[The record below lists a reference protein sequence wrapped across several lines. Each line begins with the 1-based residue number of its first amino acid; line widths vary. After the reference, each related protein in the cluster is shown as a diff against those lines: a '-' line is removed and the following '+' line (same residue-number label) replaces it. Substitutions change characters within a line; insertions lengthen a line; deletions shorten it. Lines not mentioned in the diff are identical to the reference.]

1 MVSHS
6 FNIIASPLD
15 QFGSDSFILGDL
27 FDFLFCRFLL
37 SLDSLLLINEVLD
50 VDFLQGILSS
60 FFSIYF
66 YDDDDCDSSQWDEND
81 MQTSSI
87 QSSIFVSNVLGMLPG
102 METLTSDP
110 SVTFFYSFSTMIT
123 IILIGF
129 SLHGIR
135 FFAIL
140 FPAGTPIIMAP
151 FIILIEAVSYLA
163 RPISLGMRLFANMFA
178 GHSLL
183 KILMSFAWLFLTSSL
198 PIISIPVFV
207 LLIVIF
213 MMELGIAYLQ
223 SYVFGAL
230 ATMYFEDAIS
240 PSH

>member
-1 MVSHS
+1 MLSFT

-15 QFGSDSFILGDL
+15 QFGSDSFILDDL
-27 FDFLFCRFLL
+27 FDFVFCSFLL
-37 SLDSLLLINEVLD
+37 SLDSLFLVNEVLD
-50 VDFLQGILSS
+50 VDFLQGVLSS
-60 FFSIYF
+60 FFAIYF
-66 YDDDDCDSSQWDEND
+66 YDDDDCDASQWDEND

-87 QSSIFVSNVLGMLPG
+87 QSSIFISNILGMLPG

-123 IILIGF
+123 IVLIGF
-129 SLHGIR
+129 ALHGIR

-183 KILMSFAWLFLTSSL
+183 KILMSFSWLFLTSAL
-198 PIISIPVFV
+198 PIISIPVFI

-230 ATMYFEDAIS
+230 ATMYFEDVIS

>member
-1 MVSHS
+1 MLNFT

-15 QFGSDSFILGDL
+15 QFGSDSFILDDL
-27 FDFLFCRFLL
+27 FDFVFCSFLL
-37 SLDSLLLINEVLD
+37 SLDSLFLVNEVLD
-50 VDFLQGILSS
+50 VDFLQGVLSS
-60 FFSIYF
+60 FFAIYF
-66 YDDDDCDSSQWDEND
+66 YDDDDCDASQWDEND

-87 QSSIFVSNVLGMLPG
+87 QSSIFISNILGMLPG

-123 IILIGF
+123 IVLIGF
-129 SLHGIR
+129 ALHGIR

-183 KILMSFAWLFLTSSL
+183 KILMSFSWLFLTSAL
-198 PIISIPVFV
+198 PIISIPVFI

-230 ATMYFEDAIS
+230 ATMYFEDVIS